1 MNSFT
6 SIIKVD
12 YLQRTRSY
20 AFLITMLASICL
32 AYTFLP
38 PEDANYSTVSVGE
51 YVGVTNAAWAGHT
64 TAIMSSVFLWLI
76 GFYLVNNS
84 IRRDIETGVGQ
95 IVATSSISN
104 FKYLLAKAMSNFL
117 VLLTITFIV
126 MLMALALVIV
136 RGNKYPFDEFQ
147 FLSAYFLITVPSLF
161 CVSVLAVF
169 GEVVLGRYTVL
180 RNIGFFVLFSVI
192 LGLVNAG
199 TNPNLQWLDV
209 LGVKTI
215 TDNISDIIHSDY
227 GGTNS
232 GVSIGFMIGT
242 KLTKKYF
249 LFNGTNWTGAYVLGR
264 LFWIGIG
271 FILLLVAAKV
281 FHRFDVKE
289 QMSSKKKEKAA
300 LETGEAIAIKDIHP
314 GKLPEATLNY
324 GILPFIKIEL
334 LMLLRKGP
342 KWFWLINAG
351 GFIALCFM
359 PLKPAH
365 QIALPVLW
373 FLQVNRWADI
383 STRDKYNRTHYF
395 TYAAYKPLQ
404 RLLSSQI
411 IAGIFLAIVLASP
424 LLIRYVATANISA
437 VVSILLGA
445 VFVVSFA
452 VCSGIVTGGK
462 RFFEAIFFMLTY
474 INVNLAPPFDY
485 FGAFNSGIIYAIVML
500 AIISSFLLTAFLFRR
515 YEIRNQ

>member
-1 MNSFT
+1 MNSFA

-38 PEDANYSTVSVGE
+38 PEGANYSTVRVGE
-51 YVGVTNAAWAGHT
+51 YVGVTNAAWAGCT

-84 IRRDIETGVGQ
+84 ISRDVETGVGQ
-95 IVATSSISN
+95 IVATSSVSN
-104 FKYLLAKAMSNFL
+104 FKYLSAKAMSNFF
-117 VLLTITFIV
+117 VLLTIMIIV
-126 MLMALALVIV
+126 MLMAAGLVIA
-136 RGNKYPFDEFQ
+136 RGSKYPFDVFQ
-147 FLSAYFLITVPSLF
+147 FLSPYIFLTVPSLF
-161 CVSVLAVF
+161 CVSALAVF
-169 GEVVLGRYTVL
+169 AEVFFGRYTVL
-180 RNIGFFVLFSVI
+180 QNVGFFFLFGAFVS
-192 LGLVNAG
+192 LVNTS
-199 TNPNLQWLDV
+199 TNPSMHWLDIM
-209 LGVKTI
+209 GTKTV
-215 TDNISDIIHSDY
+215 TDNITDIVHTNY
-227 GGTNS
+227 GNTKAGAS
-232 GVSIGFMIGT
+232 VGFMIGT

-249 LFNGTNWTGAYVLGR
+249 LFEGNNWTAVYILSR
-264 LFWIGIG
+264 ILWIGIG
-271 FILLLVAAKV
+271 FIFLFIAAKF

-289 QMSSKKKEKAA
+289 RMISRKKISAGIT
-300 LETGEAIAIKDIHP
+300 LENAVAVNDIHLSA
-314 GKLPEATLNY
+314 LPKATASY
-324 GILPFIKIEL
+324 GILPFIKIEVK
-334 LMLLRKGP
+334 MLLRKGP

-351 GFIALCFM
+351 GFIALWFI

-411 IAGIFLAIVLASP
+411 IAGSLLSMVLAFP
-424 LLIRYVATANISA
+424 LLLRYAVAGNYTA

-445 VFVVSFA
+445 IFVVSFA

-462 RFFEAIFFMLTY
+462 RFFEIIFFILTY

-485 FGAFNSGIIYAIVML
+485 FGAFNSGINYTALML
-500 AIISSFLLTAFLFRR
+500 IIIFSMLSIAFLFRR

>member
-1 MNSFT
+1 MNSIA

-38 PEDANYSTVSVGE
+38 PDGANYSTVRVGE
-51 YVGVTNAAWAGHT
+51 YVGVTNAAWAGHV

-76 GFYLVNNS
+76 GFYLINNS
-84 IRRDIETGVGQ
+84 ISRDIETGVGQ
-95 IVATSSISN
+95 IVATSSVSN
-104 FKYLLAKAMSNFL
+104 FKYLAAKALSNFL
-117 VLLTITFIV
+117 VLFTITLVV
-126 MLMALALVIV
+126 MLMALGLVIA
-136 RGNKYPFDEFQ
+136 RGSKYPFDVFQ
-147 FLSAYFLITVPSLF
+147 FLSPYLFVTVPSLF
-161 CVSVLAVF
+161 CVAALAVF
-169 GEVVLGRYTVL
+169 AEVICGRYVIL
-180 RNIGFFVLFSVI
+180 QNIGFFFLFGALVSV
-192 LGLVNAG
+192 VNNS

-209 LGVKTI
+209 LGTKAI
-215 TDNISDIIHSDY
+215 TDNMTNIVHTNY
-227 GGTNS
+227 GDTEVGAS
-232 GVSIGFMIGT
+232 VGFIFGT
-242 KLTKKYF
+242 KLTKKSF
-249 LFNGTNWTGAYVLGR
+249 LFEGTNWTSVYLLGR
-264 LFWIGIG
+264 LLWIGIG
-271 FILLLVAAKV
+271 FIFLWTAAKI

-289 QMSSKKKEKAA
+289 RMISKKKKIKAIEMEKSAA
-300 LETGEAIAIKDIHP
+300 LKDIHWAA
-314 GKLPEATLNY
+314 LPLPTVNY
-324 GILPFIKIEL
+324 RILPFIKIEL
-334 LMLLRKGP
+334 KMLLRKGP

-351 GFIALCFM
+351 GFIALCFI
-359 PLKPAH
+359 PLKAAH

-411 IAGIFLAIVLASP
+411 MAGIFLALVLALP
-424 LLIRYVATANISA
+424 VIVRYA
-437 VVSILLGA
+437 VMGNYGTVISILLGA

-462 RFFEAIFFMLTY
+462 RFFEIIFFMLTY
-474 INVNLAPPFDY
+474 LNINLAPPFDY
-485 FGAFNSGIIYAIVML
+485 FGAFNSGINYTGLML
-500 AIISSFLLTAFLFRR
+500 VIIFSLLVIAFLFRR